1 MTPQADI
8 PQFVMYVSTG
18 CEDVLL
24 AYQESGI
31 YVCCFDAMNAMTEF
45 YSINILWWPK
55 QTAMG
60 WNVDTLFSKGLN
72 I

>member
-45 YSINILWWPK
+45 YSINILW
-55 QTAMG
+55 
-60 WNVDTLFSKGLN
+60 
-72 I
+72 